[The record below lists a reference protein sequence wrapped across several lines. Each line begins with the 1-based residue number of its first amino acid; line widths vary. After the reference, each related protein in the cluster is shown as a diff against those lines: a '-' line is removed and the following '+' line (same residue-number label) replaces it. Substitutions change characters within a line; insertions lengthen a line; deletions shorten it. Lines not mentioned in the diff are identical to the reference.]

1 MREAPEREAADARRQ
16 LVKMERFGEVVVGAG
31 IESRHLI
38 GDLATCREHEHLGL
52 AIGFSE
58 LPEHGHAVDMGEI
71 EVEHDKVKGLD
82 IEQIEGLLPVVA
94 AVDAIGQV
102 AQAACDRIAQRP
114 LVLDDQDAHNVLL
127 A

>member
-1 MREAPEREAADARRQ
+1 MKR
-16 LVKMERFGEVVVGAG
+16 LGKVIVGAG
-31 IESRHLI
+31 IEPGDFI
-38 GDLATCREHEHLGL
+38 GDFATCGQNQYLGL
-52 AIGFSE
+52 AVGFPKF
-58 LPEHGHAVDMGEI
+58 PEHGHAVDMGEI
-71 EVEHDKVKGLD
+71 EVEHDKIKGLD

-94 AVDAIGQV
+94 TVDAIGQV

>member
-1 MREAPEREAADARRQ
+1 MKR
-16 LVKMERFGEVVVGAG
+16 LGEVVVGAR
-31 IESRHLI
+31 IEPRYLV
-38 GDLATCREHEHLGL
+38 GDLATCREHKHLGL
-52 AIGFSE
+52 TISCPE

-71 EVEHDKVKGLD
+71 EVEHDKIKGLD